1 MKKPIKFLFVVI
13 KFILIAIASVLV
25 GIQVVVNFCY
35 NLLEYAIDWLYY
47 KTKKDE

>member
-1 MKKPIKFLFVVI
+1 LLIGIKLF
-13 KFILIAIASVLV
+13 LIAIASVLI
-25 GIQVVVNFCY
+25 GIQVVVNFFY